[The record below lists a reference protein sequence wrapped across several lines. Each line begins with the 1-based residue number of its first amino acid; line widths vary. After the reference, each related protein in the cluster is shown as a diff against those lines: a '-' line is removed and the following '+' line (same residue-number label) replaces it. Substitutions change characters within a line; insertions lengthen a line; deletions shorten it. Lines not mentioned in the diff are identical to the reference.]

1 MDLDSLLSLLVM
13 LLFWRVVFCLAI
25 SSIVAF
31 FLVQWF
37 PWMSGLQGVALALL
51 GLVIGLVWQ
60 ANVRGANPPK
70 TAMPETPGSV
80 VLVGIVVFGA
90 TWGLFSG
97 TSKEAAVFGL
107 VVLLL
112 VAAGW
117 WLAESSSHGVRLRG
131 AWIFKFPMLVAGYGA
146 GLWAGSKVLPLA

>member
-1 MDLDSLLSLLVM
+1 MDLDSLLSLLLM
-13 LLFWRVVFCLAI
+13 LLWRVVLCLAI
-25 SSIVAF
+25 SSVLAF

-37 PWMSGLQGVALALL
+37 PWMSGLQGIALALL
-51 GLVIGLVWQ
+51 GLAAGLVWQ
-60 ANVRGANPPK
+60 SHVRAANMPNVA
-70 TAMPETPGSV
+70 TPETPVSL
-80 VLVGIVVFGA
+80 VLMGMVVFGA

-97 TSKEAAVFGL
+97 TSKEAAAFGL

-117 WLAESSSHGVRLRG
+117 RLMESSVRGVRLRG
-131 AWIFKFPMLVAGYGA
+131 AWTFKLPMLVAGYGA